1 MIQKNNL
8 SKVAICVG
16 LALTSSSA
24 IAANS
29 WLSRVNTVTE
39 QQDKSIVSA
48 NHMQSVSVMTSDSS
62 NAVFDITVSLHNN
75 PEGSDQKAYEEI
87 LGYFAD
93 GVCEQSNGEHK
104 LGKIS
109 IFREN
114 KHRSKSDIIWG
125 EREWPRANT
134 AGFGAMVCIFGL
146 EMFFQMVQGKAKITI
161 CSPIPWALATPW
173 PTSGDTMPMVC
184 MMSIKVTRFPVLLM
198 QRSPLTWPLIP
209 L

>member
-75 PEGSDQKAYEEI
+75 PEAATMGDAY
-87 LGYFAD
+87 G
-93 GVCEQSNGEHK
+93 
-104 LGKIS
+104 
-109 IFREN
+109 
-114 KHRSKSDIIWG
+114 
-125 EREWPRANT
+125 
-134 AGFGAMVCIFGL
+134 
-146 EMFFQMVQGKAKITI
+146 
-161 CSPIPWALATPW
+161 
-173 PTSGDTMPMVC
+173 
-184 MMSIKVTRFPVLLM
+184 
-198 QRSPLTWPLIP
+198 
-209 L
+209 